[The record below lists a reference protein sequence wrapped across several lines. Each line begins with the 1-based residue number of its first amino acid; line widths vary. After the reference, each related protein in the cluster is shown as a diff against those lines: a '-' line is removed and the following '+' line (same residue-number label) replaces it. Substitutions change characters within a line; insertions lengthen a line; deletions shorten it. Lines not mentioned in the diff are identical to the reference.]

1 MRRGVHSERIC
12 GHNVFV
18 PGHLRSVSRSDPR
31 CSCGDKAF
39 LSTLSVAVTR
49 RCGLFR
55 QLRIILFFFCSF
67 VDFCHFSQ
75 EFTGK
80 ALPALYLSGVAD
92 TMELCDQ
99 RYPMTIFLPSTD
111 KRCSWNWESNST
123 QKRET
128 SLIIN
133 GPQRSAYALVLMQV
147 LMYIGGNM
155 GTSGRGAPHKFYLES
170 SDEKTCA
177 WLNLWNTAH
186 VKILGFV
193 LVEPKKENRKEKS
206 PLFGIVW
213 PRVFH
218 TCLTMEDFF
227 KITVS

>member
-1 MRRGVHSERIC
+1 MKTQSHTFRVDSLVPNTVHLWSSYSVSLKYEERSLQWANLWPLRKC
-12 GHNVFV
+12 GHSVFV

-39 LSTLSVAVTR
+39 LSSLSVAVTQ
-49 RCGLFR
+49 RCDLFR

-80 ALPALYLSGVAD
+80 GLPALYFLGVAN

-99 RYPMTIFLPSTD
+99 RYPMIIFLPSTD

-123 QKRET
+123 QKRE
-128 SLIIN
+128 SFLLIN

-147 LMYIGGNM
+147 LMHIGGNI
-155 GTSGRGAPHKFYLES
+155 GTSGRGLLTS
-170 SDEKTCA
+170 SILRVLMKR
-177 WLNLWNTAH
+177 H
-186 VKILGFV
+186 VHG
-193 LVEPKKENRKEKS
+193 
-206 PLFGIVW
+206 
-213 PRVFH
+213 
-218 TCLTMEDFF
+218 
-227 KITVS
+227 